1 MRTYRIN
8 KDMWTELEDILI
20 SPPEDFNP
28 DLKKTWTV
36 RKNGWE
42 GWKYTGAL
50 RGRTIHRQSEI
61 MTGQLPQEY
70 VNIIKDHVVRY
81 VVYSYET
88 PIAWM
93 QVAEWDTDGAPIYEW
108 IVPNVKYSQ
117 TTSKQQGKVRVAL
130 RNKNYG
136 E

>member
-1 MRTYRIN
+1 MRSYKIN
-8 KDMWTELEDILI
+8 TDSWVRLEDILV

-28 DLKKTWTV
+28 DLKKTWTE
-36 RKNGWE
+36 RKNGWS
-42 GWKYTGAL
+42 GYKYTGVL

-61 MTGQLPQEY
+61 MTGRLPQEY

-81 VVYSYET
+81 VIYSYET

-93 QVAEWDTDGAPIYEW
+93 QVAEWDSDGAPIYEW

-130 RNKNYG
+130 RDKNYG

>member
-8 KDMWTELEDILI
+8 KDKWLELEDILI

-28 DLKKTWTV
+28 DLKKTWTI
-36 RKNGWE
+36 RSNGWE

-50 RGRTIHRQSEI
+50 RGRTITRPSEI
-61 MTGQLPQEY
+61 LMGQLPEEY
-70 VNIIKDHVVRY
+70 QNYMVDKVVRY
-81 VVYSYET
+81 VIYSYET

-93 QVAEWDTDGAPIYEW
+93 QVAEWDSDGAPIYEW
-108 IVPNVKYSQ
+108 VIPNVKYTV
-117 TTSKQQGKVRVAL
+117 TTSKHQGKVRTAL
-130 RNKNYG
+130 YRKNYG